1 MYGMAT
7 ISAAPKGPAAL
18 PWEAAGRIGQRPAGI
33 SPGFQEVMWLP
44 WIAVDSKLP
53 SHRKLRVLRKGL
65 GIGLHEAIGVLVTIW
80 LWALEDAT
88 HDGRITDANSKD
100 LAESIRWRGD
110 PDLLLT
116 TLKNAGLVHTDAQGI
131 LIHDWPEHQG
141 PWEAYKQR
149 KKRQRE
155 YIKRKRNKT
164 RTDSQGPSIDCLP
177 DCRIDND
184 AIPNHTLHESHSY
197 IDSVPQR
204 IQDAIFEWLGGLPP
218 VVSDD
223 LTYFI
228 TDKGCDEDLI
238 IEAVAETRRRG
249 VRSWDYARAV
259 VQSAIEEGIYTGED
273 FKNRRRTKKNA
284 KEVNDGKRKGTYV
297 EGGYDW
303 DELARS

>member
-1 MYGMAT
+1 M
-7 ISAAPKGPAAL
+7 
-18 PWEAAGRIGQRPAGI
+18 
-33 SPGFQEVMWLP
+33 P

-65 GIGLHEAIGVLVTIW
+65 GIGLHEAI
-80 LWALEDAT
+80 
-88 HDGRITDANSKD
+88 
-100 LAESIRWRGD
+100 
-110 PDLLLT
+110 
-116 TLKNAGLVHTDAQGI
+116 GI

-155 YIKRKRNKT
+155 YIKRKRNK
-164 RTDSQGPSIDCLP
+164 RTDSPGLSVDSLP

-184 AIPNHTLHESHSY
+184 AIPNHNLHESHTY
-197 IDSVPQR
+197 MDSIPQR
-204 IQDAIFEWLGGLPP
+204 IQDIIFEWLGGLSP

-223 LTYFI
+223 LIYFI
-228 TDKGCDEDLI
+228 KDRGCDEDLI
-238 IEAVAETRRRG
+238 IEAVAETKRRG

-259 VQSAIEEGIYTGED
+259 VQSAIEEGIYTEEG
-273 FKNRRRTKKNA
+273 FRNKRRTKKDA

-303 DELARS
+303 DGLARS